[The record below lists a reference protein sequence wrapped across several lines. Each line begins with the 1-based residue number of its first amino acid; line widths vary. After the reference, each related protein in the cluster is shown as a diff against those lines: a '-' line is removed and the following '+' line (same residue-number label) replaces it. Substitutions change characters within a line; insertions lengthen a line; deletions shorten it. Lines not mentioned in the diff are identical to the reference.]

1 MWFRKNRK
9 PNWSVKK
16 SKKTARQRTRSS
28 HKADGRGRECHHSCK
43 WHVTTVWSG
52 ERPRETERDRERE
65 TDRLASGNYTNLCQ
79 LSQQKHPM
87 VKGVWQEQVTEGFC
101 LEGVQEPP
109 LQSLSTT
116 EFWVVRNTPASWPVP
131 LCHHIQEGLAVAVRK
146 HNNPN
151 KADLTGRACQLHGQR
166 KMMVDQSPVTLAG
179 WWLSAGQLW
188 RHELLDRETRESGEM
203 LQHWKKLHCNTTM
216 CFCF

>member
-1 MWFRKNRK
+1 MACDN
-9 PNWSVKK
+9 SVEWGETKG
-16 SKKTARQRTRSS
+16 
-28 HKADGRGRECHHSCK
+28 DRE
-43 WHVTTVWSG
+43 G
-52 ERPRETERDRERE
+52 QRERE

-131 LCHHIQEGLAVAVRK
+131 LCRHIQEGLAVAVRK

-188 RHELLDRETRESGEM
+188 RHEPLDRETRESGEM

>member
-1 MWFRKNRK
+1 MACDN
-9 PNWSVKK
+9 SVEWGETKG
-16 SKKTARQRTRSS
+16 
-28 HKADGRGRECHHSCK
+28 DRE
-43 WHVTTVWSG
+43 G
-52 ERPRETERDRERE
+52 QRERE

-109 LQSLSTT
+109 PQSLSTT
-116 EFWVVRNTPASWPVP
+116 VSEFWVVRNTPASWPVP
-131 LCHHIQEGLAVAVRK
+131 HHIQEGLAVAVRK

-166 KMMVDQSPVTLAG
+166 KMMVDQSPVTL
-179 WWLSAGQLW
+179 WLWQADGCLLDSCEDMNYLTEKPERVGRCCNTERNYTATQLCVFVFRKFFFYILQLW
-188 RHELLDRETRESGEM
+188 PY
-203 LQHWKKLHCNTTM
+203 
-216 CFCF
+216 